1 MGDTIGSSGAAQSAQ
16 EQTKP
21 AEPPQR
27 RSLWERLFTRRSDSS
42 DSEAEP
48 TLSAM
53 EQASDAGAQKML
65 VNLRQMQLLR
75 IEDVAVPRADIH
87 AIPADAPLDDIVAM
101 YRETTQTRL
110 PVYRDTLDEPLGF
123 LHLKDFA
130 LNHGFE
136 AQDQPFDIMP
146 LVRPVLYVPPSMPIG
161 ALLQRMQSNRIHMA
175 LVIDE
180 YGGVDG
186 LVTIE
191 DLLEQV
197 VGDIED
203 EHDIEEVQAWAEEAP
218 GIYLVMARAEL
229 LEFETATGTRFAID
243 ADDDEIDTLGGL
255 VFRLA
260 GRVPERSE
268 VIAHPD
274 GHEFEVI
281 DADSRR
287 LKRMRVRLAGA
298 KRNTSVQAAE

>member
-1 MGDTIGSSGAAQSAQ
+1 
-16 EQTKP
+16 
-21 AEPPQR
+21 
-27 RSLWERLFTRRSDSS
+27 
-42 DSEAEP
+42 
-48 TLSAM
+48 
-53 EQASDAGAQKML
+53 
-65 VNLRQMQLLR
+65 
-75 IEDVAVPRADIH
+75 
-87 AIPADAPLDDIVAM
+87 
-101 YRETTQTRL
+101 L
-110 PVYRDTLDEPLGF
+110 PVFGESLDNPLGF

-136 AQDQPFDIMP
+136 AQDQPFDITP
-146 LVRPVLYVPPSMPIG
+146 LVRRVLYVPPSMPIG
-161 ALLQRMQSNRIHMA
+161 ALLQRMQASRIHMA

-203 EHDIEEVQAWAEEAP
+203 EHDEAEAKAWREEAP
-218 GIYLVMARAEL
+218 GVYLASARAEL
-229 LEFETATGTRFAID
+229 EAFED
-243 ADDDEIDTLGGL
+243 AAGIRLTQDEEDDEDTLGGL

-260 GRVPERSE
+260 GRVPERAE
-268 VIAHPD
+268 VICHPD

-281 DADSRR
+281 EADGRR

-298 KRNTSVQAAE
+298 LPAARAQAAE

>member
-1 MGDTIGSSGAAQSAQ
+1 MGDTIGSSSAAHRAQDQSEPSEPRQ
-16 EQTKP
+16 GRSLFDRLFQKKP
-21 AEPPQR
+21 ADAGDETAAPQ
-27 RSLWERLFTRRSDSS
+27 
-42 DSEAEP
+42 
-48 TLSAM
+48 SAM
-53 EQASDAGAQKML
+53 EIASDAGTQRML
-65 VNLRQMQLLR
+65 VNLRQMQQLR
-75 IEDVAVPRADIH
+75 VRDVAVPRADIC
-87 AIPADAPLDDIVAM
+87 AIPADAPLEDIVEL
-101 YRETTQTRL
+101 YRETTLTRL
-110 PVYRDTLDEPLGF
+110 PVFGESLDNPLGF

-136 AQDQPFDIMP
+136 AQDQPFDITP
-146 LVRPVLYVPPSMPIG
+146 LVRRVLYVPPSMPIG
-161 ALLQRMQSNRIHMA
+161 ALLQRMQASRIHMA

-203 EHDIEEVQAWAEEAP
+203 EHDEAEAKAWREEAP
-218 GIYLVMARAEL
+218 GVYLASARAEL
-229 LEFETATGTRFAID
+229 EAFED
-243 ADDDEIDTLGGL
+243 AAGIRLTQDEEDDEDTLGGL

-260 GRVPERSE
+260 GRVPERAE
-268 VIAHPD
+268 VICHPD

-281 DADSRR
+281 EADGRR

-298 KRNTSVQAAE
+298 LPAARAQAAE